1 MSNTIDLDST
11 RVRAEALFYRFK
23 RLVDAADRKKFGSDM
38 TGLPEVK
45 QQRISGQDAGPVAEA
60 SGSSA
65 TSGATTTEPRRAI
78 DVLSMPGAGPNISDE
93 LRTLLGRHV
102 IRVEQHQS

>member
-1 MSNTIDLDST
+1 
-11 RVRAEALFYRFK
+11 
-23 RLVDAADRKKFGSDM
+23 M

-45 QQRISGQDAGPVAEA
+45 QQRVSGRDVGPAAEA
-60 SGSSA
+60 SGSSTA
-65 TSGATTTEPRRAI
+65 SGAATGVRNATR
-78 DVLSMPGAGPNISDE
+78 VLSMPGAGPDISDE

>member
-1 MSNTIDLDST
+1 MSNAIDLDST

-23 RLVDAADRKKFGSDM
+23 RLIEATDRKKSGSHM

-45 QQRISGQDAGPVAEA
+45 QRRTSGQDAGLAAEA
-60 SGSSA
+60 SGSPTASKA
-65 TSGATTTEPRRAI
+65 TSRHATN
-78 DVLSMPGAGPNISDE
+78 VLSVPGAGPNISDE
-93 LRTLLGRHV
+93 LRTLLSRNV